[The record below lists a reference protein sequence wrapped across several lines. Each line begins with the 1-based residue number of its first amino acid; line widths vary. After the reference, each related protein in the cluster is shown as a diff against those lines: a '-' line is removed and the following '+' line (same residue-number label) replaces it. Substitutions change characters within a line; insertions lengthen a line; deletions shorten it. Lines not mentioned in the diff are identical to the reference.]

1 MKEFQVLSSTSLA
14 VRTNISPGSKLLVEV
29 TEKNFSS
36 ESSLIWFF
44 SLEFLCAFV
53 WVDILSR
60 QVEIV
65 KTF

>member
-65 KTF
+65 KIF